1 MEDRLLSEQDQ
12 EPPFARHIVRTFQN
26 VHLIEHLI
34 MVVLVWA
41 QEVVVSNP
49 ECHVIVCAIVI
60 IIAAADSVRGF
71 KRTVEPFDHL
81 LVGTELLGDRIIVCE
96 SNYLSDVK
104 REAFPQFF
112 CERQGR

>member
-60 IIAAADSVRGF
+60 IIAAADSVSGF

-81 LVGTELLGDRIIVCE
+81 LVGTELLGDSVLLRTAGPLGDRRCTH
-96 SNYLSDVK
+96 
-104 REAFPQFF
+104 
-112 CERQGR
+112 RQ